1 MAELKTKQND
11 ASVSD
16 FLESIPNEQVRN
28 NCQTIVQIMQHA
40 TNSSAKMWGSSI
52 VGFGT
57 YHYKYASGHE
67 GNTLR
72 IGFSPRKQNIV
83 LYISKGY
90 QEYQE
95 LISRLGKYSVGK
107 SCLYIKK
114 LSDVDVPTLEK
125 LIQASVKHMLE
136 KYPD

>member
-1 MAELKTKQND
+1 MAELKTKVTD
-11 ASVSD
+11 TSVID
-16 FLESIPNEQVRN
+16 FLESIPNEQVRSD
-28 NCQTIVQIMQHA
+28 CQTIVQIMRQA

-57 YHYKYASGHE
+57 YHYQYASGHE

-83 LYISKGY
+83 LYISKGD

-95 LISRLGKYSVGK
+95 LISRLGKHSVGK

-114 LSDVDVPTLEK
+114 LSDVDLPTLEK
-125 LIQASVKHMLE
+125 LIQGSINHLLE